1 MTRDQQNKTA
11 ERATTASIDNHSWIP
26 AAFLGGAGALYSPF
40 GAIGGFLGG
49 NFGGNFG
56 EMIGYD

>member
-26 AAFLGGAGALYSPF
+26 AAFLGGAGALFDPS

-49 NFGGNFG
+49 SLGGYLG